1 MIASARRSLDRHVI
15 EVDVGGP
22 NGFRVLTE
30 RSNPAARGAVTGQA
44 TYGAFLSSLL
54 AAGTQGSGVH
64 LC

>member
-1 MIASARRSLDRHVI
+1 MI